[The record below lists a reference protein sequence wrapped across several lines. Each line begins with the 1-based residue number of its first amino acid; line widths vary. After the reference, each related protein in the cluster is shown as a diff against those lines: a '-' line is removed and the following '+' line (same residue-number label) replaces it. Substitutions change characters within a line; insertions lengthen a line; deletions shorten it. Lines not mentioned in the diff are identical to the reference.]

1 MGDFS
6 RRDFIKAGAGV
17 AAASALGV
25 GADGFVAEAQVQTWS
40 RRTRPTRS

>member
-25 GADGFVAEAQVQTWS
+25 AVLFELAFHAHPSPLFFDAMHH
-40 RRTRPTRS
+40 